1 MRNLPPPPSTF
12 EDEDENEEGP
22 IELGPG
28 DFVLVFR
35 ENEVFI
41 GAEDLDFEAESR
53 IRFLREYLKF
63 AFENKECLEAFNR
76 MQTELN

>member
-1 MRNLPPPPSTF
+1 MRKAPSNWGLETSCWCF
-12 EDEDENEEGP
+12 
-22 IELGPG
+22 
-28 DFVLVFR
+28 FR
-35 ENEVFI
+35 TDGENEVFI